1 MGRSTKIVATLGPA
15 SESPACIDE
24 LLAAGVDVFRL
35 NLRHGDL
42 DEHLDRLAVIRER
55 SAAGAGDGERAQRA
69 NGPSGRERETM
80 SERDTVI
87 RP

>member
-15 SESPACIDE
+15 SESPACIDGT
-24 LLAAGVDVFRL
+24 AAGVDVFRL

-55 SAAGAGDGERAQRA
+55 SAGAGDGERAHA
-69 NGPSGRERETM
+69 SGRSATRAAG
-80 SERDTVI
+80 SGR
-87 RP
+87 R